1 MRGVFA
7 GALVVAAVCGALAL
21 ALPPAPAHAGVVN
34 PDISVIGQPF
44 VRWTDAADDAG
55 RKRLVLDPGETELMF
70 DSALN
75 PYARGTVVISFGD
88 EGAGVEEGYFTL
100 TRGLPAGL
108 ALKGGH
114 YRLGFG
120 KLNAQHPHA
129 YPFADRFHVMAAY
142 LPGEE
147 SFEETGVQLSEQF
160 AAGSTAITV
169 SLDGL
174 QGDVFRL
181 EREPSEASND
191 PLTADPEVGD
201 RAGEPRTAVLG
212 RVAAFVPVDDRSGIE
227 LGVSG
232 SQGTNNVAAGT
243 MTTLFGADVKAK
255 LWRSASSYLLLQGE
269 YFALSREDAGW
280 DEAAAAYTSTTT
292 KPKGFYGYADY
303 AFSPRVD
310 AGASYERFQD
320 PYDTRIT
327 HAAFGAYA
335 GLALMEETTAF
346 RIGWE
351 HFMPGAADGDPSPDA
366 VNTLTL
372 RVIWSMGPHKA
383 HQF

>member
-1 MRGVFA
+1 MRGVLFVA
-7 GALVVAAVCGALAL
+7 TAACLGALVASSVV
-21 ALPPAPAHAGVVN
+21 PPANAGVVN
-34 PDISVIGQPF
+34 PDISVIGQPL
-44 VRWTDAADDAG
+44 VRWTNAADDPA

-75 PYARGTVVISFGD
+75 PYARGAVVISFGE
-88 EGAGVEEGYFTL
+88 EGAAVEEGYFTL
-100 TRGLPAGL
+100 TRGLPANL

-142 LPGEE
+142 LPGDE
-147 SFEETGVQLSEQF
+147 SFAETGVQLSEQL
-160 AAGSTAITV
+160 AAGASAVTV
-169 SLDGL
+169 SLDAL
-174 QGDVFRL
+174 QGDVFRIA
-181 EREPSEASND
+181 RESSGAGND
-191 PLTADPEVGD
+191 PLEADPENGD

-212 RVAAFVPVDDRSGIE
+212 RVSAFVPVDDRSGIE
-227 LGVSG
+227 FGVSG
-232 SQGTNNVAAGT
+232 TQGTNNVAAGT
-243 MTTLFGADVKAK
+243 TTTLFGADLKAK
-255 LWRSASSYLLLQGE
+255 LWRSANSYLLLQGE
-269 YFALSREDAGW
+269 YFALNREDAGW
-280 DEAAAAYTSTTT
+280 DETAAAYTSTTT

-310 AGASYERFQD
+310 AGVSFERYQD
-320 PYDTRIT
+320 PYDTSLT

-351 HFMPGAADGDPSPDA
+351 RFMPGTPEGGESPDA

>member
-1 MRGVFA
+1 MRGVLFVA
-7 GALVVAAVCGALAL
+7 TAACLGALVASSVV
-21 ALPPAPAHAGVVN
+21 PPANAGVVN
-34 PDISVIGQPF
+34 PDISVIGQPL
-44 VRWTDAADDAG
+44 VRWTNAADDPA

-75 PYARGTVVISFGD
+75 PYARGAVVISFGE
-88 EGAGVEEGYFTL
+88 EGAAVEEGYFTL
-100 TRGLPAGL
+100 TRGLPANL

-142 LPGEE
+142 LPGDE
-147 SFEETGVQLSEQF
+147 SFAETGVQLSEQF
-160 AAGSTAITV
+160 AAGASAVTV
-169 SLDGL
+169 SLDAL
-174 QGDVFRL
+174 QGDVFRIA
-181 EREPSEASND
+181 REPSGAVDD
-191 PLTADPEVGD
+191 PLEADPENGD

-212 RVAAFVPVDDRSGIE
+212 RVSAFVPVDDRSGVE
-227 LGVSG
+227 FGVSAT
-232 SQGTNNVAAGT
+232 QGTNNVAAGT
-243 MTTLFGADVKAK
+243 TTTLFGADVKAK
-255 LWRSASSYLLLQGE
+255 LWRSANSYLLLQGE
-269 YFALSREDAGW
+269 YFALNREDAGW
-280 DEAAAAYTSTTT
+280 DETAAAYTSTTT

-310 AGASYERFQD
+310 AGVSFERYQD
-320 PYDTRIT
+320 PYDTSLT

-351 HFMPGAADGDPSPDA
+351 RFMPGTPEGGESPDA